1 MRVAFSPKFP
11 TSNENCCYISLQFTE
26 KNQSG
31 EDVLFVDKFS
41 SISVSKAKVRKT
53 KNKKQKTRVN

>member
-1 MRVAFSPKFP
+1 MAYTRVAFSPNFP
-11 TSNENCCYISLQFTE
+11 TRNENCYYISLKFTE

-41 SISVSKAKVRKT
+41 PISVSKAKVRK
-53 KNKKQKTRVN
+53 KKKIINS

>member
-11 TSNENCCYISLQFTE
+11 IRNENCCYISLQFME

-41 SISVSKAKVRKT
+41 SISVSKANVRG
-53 KNKKQKTRVN
+53 KKQS